1 MKIQYIILTA
11 LLFVLL
17 TNQSVADEATDTPL
31 ILGIHPFLSEKELIK
46 RFTPLTSYLEKTI
59 HRKIQIKVA
68 SNYQQHISF
77 IGQDRVDIA
86 YLGPSIYI
94 DMVNSYGRKPILARL
109 EVNGKPYFHGK
120 IFTQKNSS
128 IKTLAD
134 LKGKSIAF
142 GDPNSTMSTRI
153 PLWLLKQNGVE
164 KSDLGYYQFLNNHSN
179 VAYSVLMGDFDAGA
193 TKEAVY
199 NQFESQGLRAIA
211 TTPAISEHLFVT
223 SNKLDDETVQKLKQF
238 MLGLNL
244 YTEGP
249 AILNAIKKNVTGLV
263 SATDD
268 DYNNLRDIMFNAN
281 RPKS

>member
-1 MKIQYIILTA
+1 MNIRHIIVTG
-11 LLFVLL
+11 LLFVLF
-17 TNQSVADEATDTPL
+17 TTQSLANNTVDTPL

-94 DMVNSYGRKPILARL
+94 DMVKDFGRKPILARL
-109 EVNGKPYFHGK
+109 EVNGSPYFHGK
-120 IFTQKNSS
+120 IFTHKDSA

-134 LKGKSIAF
+134 LKGKSMAF
-142 GDPNSTMSTRI
+142 GDPNSTMSTLI
-153 PLWLLKQNGVE
+153 PLWLLKQSGVE
-164 KSDLGYYQFLNNHSN
+164 KSDLGYYQFLSNHSN

-199 NQFESQGLRAIA
+199 NRFESQGLRAIA

-223 SNKLDDETVQKLKQF
+223 SNKLDNKTVQSIKHY
-238 MLGLNL
+238 MLGLSL

-263 SATDD
+263 PAKDE
-268 DYNNLRDIMFNAN
+268 DYNNLRDIMFDTN
-281 RPKS
+281 RP

>member
-1 MKIQYIILTA
+1 MKIRHIIVTG

-17 TNQSVADEATDTPL
+17 TGRSVADETVDTPL
-31 ILGIHPFLSEKELIK
+31 ILGIHPFLSETELIK

-77 IGQDRVDIA
+77 IGLDRVDIA

-94 DMVNSYGRKPILARL
+94 DMVKGYGRKPILARL

-120 IFTQKNSS
+120 IFTQKNST
-128 IKTLAD
+128 IKTPDD
-134 LKGKSIAF
+134 LKGKSMAF

-153 PLWLLKQNGVE
+153 PLWLLKQNGIR

-223 SNKLDDETVQKLKQF
+223 RNNLDDETVEKLKHF

-249 AILNAIKKNVTGLV
+249 AILNAIKKNVTALV
-263 SATDD
+263 PAKDTDYD
-268 DYNNLRDIMFNAN
+268 NLRDIMFNN
-281 RPKS
+281 GRPQP